1 MTVQCD
7 LADFPTVFPSGD
19 VHILT
24 ESGVSNSLED
34 LETSQDFDG
43 VGC

>member
-19 VHILT
+19 IHILT
-24 ESGVSNSLED
+24 KSRVSYSLED
-34 LETSQDFDG
+34 LKTSQDFDG